1 MSVPTRMPVR
11 PRRRRTPWRR
21 RIAALVRGSLL
32 AVMGLCALVHGPL
45 DENHGPERPPVAVAV
60 PTTEDAAPHSPH
72 RHHGS
77 EECAPDGPLRTPV
90 APAADQPPTGAGVL
104 TAAAAFAVLRGPKPR
119 RTQRRRRTRTGRT
132 ALVRTARW
140 RI

>member
-1 MSVPTRMPVR
+1 M
-11 PRRRRTPWRR
+11 
-21 RIAALVRGSLL
+21 RGSLL
-32 AVMGLCALVHGPL
+32 AVMVLCALAHGPL
-45 DENHGPERPPVAVAV
+45 DENHGPERPPVAIAVAV
-60 PTTEDAAPHSPH
+60 PTAGEAAPHSPH

-90 APAADQPPTGAGVL
+90 APALDQPPTGTGAL
-104 TAAAAFAVLRGPKPR
+104 TAAAAFPVLSGPKPR